1 MNPLLFLLAIRAR
14 FRVFALVLAAT
25 VVAAAA
31 LSLLLPKTYKATAS
45 LVVDVKNEQ
54 WLSSPLGASIPAPE
68 RIVGYLQTQVDVI
81 TSDKVA
87 RKVVNDL
94 KLAAWPVIQ
103 ARFGDDDS
111 KDAIEARL
119 VADLL
124 GRVEVRTSQSSVIQV
139 SYTDR
144 DPHVAASVA
153 NAFAKAYVD
162 TMLELRVE
170 PARQAA
176 VWFDAQL
183 RTLRTK
189 LEDAQT
195 SLTEYQQRT
204 GIVATDEQADVD
216 YPQLAEL
223 TSQLMT
229 ARIHTGDLQ
238 GREQQARAAL
248 ALGGMSLEL
257 LPDVQSNEHIRSLR
271 QKLLSAE
278 AKLQESSPQYGKNH
292 PSYRRLVAERDS
304 ESRELEAEMLNV
316 VKGIGTAIQQ
326 SQQRETQ
333 LEAAIATRR
342 AGLLARRESRNQAA
356 VLVRNVETARNAYD
370 TALQRSVIS
379 EVEGRANQANVG
391 TLSPAAVPRAPDRPN
406 IPLNVALA
414 TIVGTMLGAGIVIAM
429 EMADRRVRSLAD
441 LDEGT
446 GVPLLA
452 VIDTWD
458 PSDRNLPGGPD
469 QPLRLARPA
478 LRLRR

>member
-25 VVAAAA
+25 ILAATT
-31 LSLLLPKTYKATAS
+31 LSLLLPKTYKAAAS

-54 WLSSPLGASIPAPE
+54 WLSSPLDPSVAARE

-87 RKVVNDL
+87 RKVVEDL
-94 KLAAWPVIQ
+94 KLAERSVRVGQ
-103 ARFGDDDS
+103 NDS
-111 KDAIEARL
+111 KESIEDRL

-139 SYTDR
+139 SFTDR
-144 DPHVAASVA
+144 DRHVAASVA

-189 LEDAQT
+189 LEDAQAR
-195 SLTEYQQRT
+195 LTEYQQRT
-204 GIVATDEQADVD
+204 GIVVADEQADVD
-216 YPQLAEL
+216 YPQLADL
-223 TSQLMT
+223 TSQLVM
-229 ARIHTGDLQ
+229 ARVHTGDLQ
-238 GREQQARAAL
+238 AREQQARAAL
-248 ALGGMSLEL
+248 AQGGMSLEL
-257 LPDVQSNEHIRSLR
+257 LPDIQSNEHIRSLR

-278 AKLQESSPQYGKNH
+278 AELQESSPQYGKNH
-292 PSYRRLVAERDS
+292 PSYLRLRAERDS
-304 ESRELEAEMLNV
+304 QRRELEAEMRNV
-316 VKGIGTAIQQ
+316 VEGISTAIHQ
-326 SQQRETQ
+326 SQQRETV

-379 EVEGRANQANVG
+379 GVEARASQASVG
-391 TLSPAAVPRAPDRPN
+391 ILSLAAVPRAPDRPN
-406 IPLNVALA
+406 IALNVALA
-414 TIVGTMLGAGIVIAM
+414 TIVGTMLGTGIVIAM

-441 LDEGT
+441 LDEGI

-452 VIDTWD
+452 VIDGWD
-458 PSDRNLPGGPD
+458 PAERKLHGFRRAFLLSGG
-469 QPLRLARPA
+469 
-478 LRLRR
+478 